1 MEFLLCRSRQICFAS
16 ITSLKRA
23 EPIPHSN
30 LGWQRVSH
38 LTQWIFLWSPFW
50 PHQNFLMRFSISL
63 HRPKVSLKQLIR
75 YVGIAQTTTLIKISL
90 PAWDKSF
97 SFQPWNFLHA
107 FSLMK
112 LKLAFFLHP
121 TKEGKPSIFRK
132 EGKPSIFRIV
142 WFLGH
147 PKLAWCG

>member
-16 ITSLKRA
+16 ITSLKRV
-23 EPIPHSN
+23 EPIPHSD

-75 YVGIAQTTTLIKISL
+75 YVGIARTTTLIKISL

-121 TKEGKPSIFRK
+121 TKEGKPSIFR
-132 EGKPSIFRIV
+132 IV
-142 WFLGH
+142 WFPGH
-147 PKLAWCG
+147 PKLAWCR

>member
-1 MEFLLCRSRQICFAS
+1 MEFLLCRSRQICFAN

-23 EPIPHSN
+23 EPIPHSD

-38 LTQWIFLWSPFW
+38 LTQWIFLWSSFW

-75 YVGIAQTTTLIKISL
+75 YVGIARTRTLIKISL

-121 TKEGKPSIFRK
+121 TKEGKPSIFR
-132 EGKPSIFRIV
+132 IV
-142 WFLGH
+142 WFPGH

>member
-23 EPIPHSN
+23 ESIPHSD
-30 LGWQRVSH
+30 LDWQRVSH
-38 LTQWIFLWSPFW
+38 LTQWIFLWSSFW

-75 YVGIAQTTTLIKISL
+75 YVGIARTTTLIKISL

-121 TKEGKPSIFRK
+121 TKEGKPSIFC
-132 EGKPSIFRIV
+132 IV
-142 WFLGH
+142 WLPGH

>member
-16 ITSLKRA
+16 ITSLKRV
-23 EPIPHSN
+23 EPIPHSD

-38 LTQWIFLWSPFW
+38 LTRWIFLWSPFW
-50 PHQNFLMRFSISL
+50 PQQNFLMRFSISL

-75 YVGIAQTTTLIKISL
+75 YVGIARTTTLIKISL

-112 LKLAFFLHP
+112 LKLTFFLHR
-121 TKEGKPSIFRK
+121 TKEGKPSIFR
-132 EGKPSIFRIV
+132 IF
-142 WFLGH
+142 WFPRH